1 MTGQGRDESRDS
13 GPGPYSG
20 LFGAAPD
27 TYGYQQATP
36 KQVTV
41 ASVIAIGLGALCLL
55 LAALTLTSAGD
66 QISEVLTGSRGNT
79 PIAVAATMV
88 CAVVYIVPALYLRKR
103 RPWSRYVLIG
113 VAAMGIAGGIMALPA
128 SLLGLAVHAT
138 LLILMLQRST
148 RLWFN
153 HR

>member
-1 MTGQGRDESRDS
+1 MSEQRGDVPGEER
-13 GPGPYSG
+13 PGPYSG

-27 TYGYQQATP
+27 TYGGQPTP
-36 KQVTV
+36 PRQVTI
-41 ASVIAIGLGALCLL
+41 ASVIAIGLGVMCLL
-55 LAALTLTSAGD
+55 LAILTLTSAGD

-79 PIAVAATMV
+79 SVAVAATLI
-88 CAVVYIVPALYLRKR
+88 CAVVYLVPALYLRKR
-103 RPWSRYVLIG
+103 RAWARYVLIA

-138 LLILMLQRST
+138 LLILMLQRPT
-148 RLWFN
+148 RLWFT

>member
-1 MTGQGRDESRDS
+1 MTGQRGDEPARD

-27 TYGYQQATP
+27 TYGDQTATP

-55 LAALTLTSAGD
+55 LAGLTLTSAGD
-66 QISEVLTGSRGNT
+66 QISEVLTGSRGNV
-79 PIAVAATMV
+79 PVAVAATLV
-88 CAVVYIVPALYLRKR
+88 CAVVYLIPALYLRKR
-103 RPWSRYVLIG
+103 RPWSRYVLIAVG
-113 VAAMGIAGGIMALPA
+113 AMGIAGGIMALPA
-128 SLLGLAVHAT
+128 SLLGLAVHVT
-138 LLILMLQRST
+138 LLILLLQRPT
-148 RLWFN
+148 KLWFN

>member
-1 MTGQGRDESRDS
+1 MTGQRGDE
-13 GPGPYSG
+13 PGPYSG
-20 LFGAAPD
+20 LFGSVPD
-27 TYGYQQATP
+27 TYGYQLATP

-41 ASVIAIGLGALCLL
+41 ASVISIGLGALCLL

-79 PIAVAATMV
+79 PVAVAATLV
-88 CAVVYIVPALYLRKR
+88 CAVFYLVPALYLRKR

-113 VAAMGIAGGIMALPA
+113 VAATGIAGGIMALPA
-128 SLLGLAVHAT
+128 SLLGLAVHGT
-138 LLILMLQRST
+138 LLFLMLQRPT

>member
-1 MTGQGRDESRDS
+1 MTGQRGDEPVRE
-13 GPGPYSG
+13 GPGPYNG
-20 LFGAAPD
+20 LFGSAPD
-27 TYGYQQATP
+27 TYGYQTATP

-55 LAALTLTSAGD
+55 VAALTLTSAGD

-79 PIAVAATMV
+79 SVAVAATLI
-88 CAVVYIVPALYLRKR
+88 CAVVYLVPALYLRKR
-103 RPWSRYVLIG
+103 RAWARYVLIA

-138 LLILMLQRST
+138 LLILMLQRPT
-148 RLWFN
+148 RLWFT

>member
-1 MTGQGRDESRDS
+1 MTGQRGDEPVRD

-20 LFGAAPD
+20 LFGSAPD
-27 TYGYQQATP
+27 TSGYQTAAP

-55 LAALTLTSAGD
+55 VAALTLTSAGD

-79 PIAVAATMV
+79 SVAVAATLI
-88 CAVVYIVPALYLRKR
+88 CAVVYLVPALYLRKR
-103 RPWSRYVLIG
+103 RAWARYVLIA

-138 LLILMLQRST
+138 LLILMLQRPT
-148 RLWFN
+148 RLWFT

>member
-1 MTGQGRDESRDS
+1 MTGQRGDEPPRDA
-13 GPGPYSG
+13 PGPYSG
-20 LFGAAPD
+20 LFGGVPD
-27 TYGYQQATP
+27 TYGYQPATP

-55 LAALTLTSAGD
+55 LAGLTLTSAGD

-79 PIAVAATMV
+79 PVAVAATLV
-88 CAVVYIVPALYLRKR
+88 CAVVYLVPALYLRKR
-103 RPWSRYVLIG
+103 RPWSRYVLIA
-113 VAAMGIAGGIMALPA
+113 VAAMGIAGGIMSLPA

-138 LLILMLQRST
+138 LLILMLQRPT